1 MSTLLDLFVWTL
13 STTTSR
19 WLLLPWIFFRSS
31 AETQIVTSS
40 AVDNTGRVRG
50 AAAGHAV
57 RLAGGRD
64 ALSLARELSLL
75 VMMLTLKSVA
85 R

>member
-1 MSTLLDLFVWTL
+1 MSILLDLFVWTL
-13 STTTSR
+13 SSTSR

-31 AETQIVTSS
+31 AETEIVTSS
-40 AVDNTGRVRG
+40 AVDDTGRVR
-50 AAAGHAV
+50 AAASHAV
-57 RLAGGRD
+57 RLASCRD